1 MSYFDSSSFLFL
13 MKTLLS
19 FILVLFTYTSVLA
32 DAEQNVLPGSDKIM
46 FISIEIINGDT
57 LVKLTATDTLSKQK
71 ASNIPEILTND
82 QKKKKILAGF
92 LSFPFPLG
100 FLGAHRI
107 LMGTKPWVPIAYVAT
122 FGGCFG
128 ILPLVDFCV
137 IMFSDNIEQYENNPN
152 IFMWIK

>member
-1 MSYFDSSSFLFL
+1 MRFILFFFL

-19 FILVLFTYTSVLA
+19 FILVVFICASALA
-32 DAEQNVLPGSDKIM
+32 DAEQNVLPSSNKAIL
-46 FISIEIINGDT
+46 ISMEIINGDT
-57 LVKLTATDTLSKQK
+57 LVKLIATDTLSKQK
-71 ASNIPEILTND
+71 VPSTSEIVTNE

-107 LMGTKPWVPIAYVAT
+107 MMGTKPWVPIAYVAT

-128 ILPLVDFCV
+128 LLPLVDFCV

>member
-1 MSYFDSSSFLFL
+1 MLNSALIKAESSAA
-13 MKTLLS
+13 TANV
-19 FILVLFTYTSVLA
+19 IQLA
-32 DAEQNVLPGSDKIM
+32 AL
-46 FISIEIINGDT
+46 EIVNGDT
-57 LVKLTATDTLSKQK
+57 VVKLTVKDSLFRNAP
-71 ASNIPEILTND
+71 AENPILTNE
-82 QKKKKILAGF
+82 QKKRKILAGF

-107 LMGTKPWVPIAYVAT
+107 MMGTQPWVPIAYVAT

-137 IMFSDNIEQYENNPN
+137 ILFSDNIEQYENNPN